1 MAKYSFELKKKVVNS
16 YLNGEGVLNLLLKKR
31 KTRRPKS
38 SRKKSNF
45 WGHLIMHFPVRTF

>member
-31 KTRRPKS
+31 KTRRSKS

-45 WGHLIMHFPVRTF
+45 FGGIS